1 MEAMNKWEE
10 ETEEAAAA
18 GMALRRKLPR
28 QHSNTAN
35 LTTTVSNG
43 DFIFSSSESSLA
55 STEADEAEEVKETP
69 RNGASISL
77 KNGGTESPYE
87 ISGFNGRHVDFSFRK
102 NPGDEIPD
110 VKLTFDKS
118 AVGVTNREDGGDIK
132 IEEEFNGFG
141 TLSSKKSV
149 EQKGEELNGFASIN
163 GGTNENRR
171 VKLREISE
179 QEASELFLE
188 RVYQKPAAHDFYC
201 PNCNS
206 CITKVIIRGR
216 EPENTLP
223 PAAPPPPP
231 VDPIRCTSC
240 FSFLIPAGSWF
251 FPKLVPK
258 DEDDHTEQ
266 ETNTGNNVE
275 VGELVPIPSHD
286 SAGTPQD
293 QNIQTAPVSKGP
305 AAKDPVGAT
314 VPAIV
319 EPSKDNIQSSVGVE
333 VPVPSYS
340 LNETQYDKSP
350 TMPAQPTGVSDAAS
364 MDKPPVTGESV
375 EASVGIPATTK
386 PSKNNFESSV
396 EVDESVTS
404 EEWNG
409 TVHNKKPSVPVLPI
423 GVGVLVTTKPPP
435 SEIDVVA
442 IPRDP
447 AQIQGNDAGPTTSE
461 LPESRIVVIS
471 PEPPTIPETGETG
484 DTKTLEIIKSIV
496 YGGLTEAIT
505 SLGIVTSAA
514 SADTATLNILAL
526 ALANLLGGLFI
537 VGHNLWELKDDHSKV
552 PSGQTDEQVE
562 RYQKVLGKRENF
574 PLHASVAVLS
584 FIVFGLIPPVVYG
597 FSFRQSNNRDL
608 KVAAVAVASFLCIIV
623 LAIGKAYIQRPPK
636 YIKTLLYYITIA
648 IAVGGVSYLAGDLID
663 KLVEKLGWF
672 SSTVSSSLPLPQ
684 MSIAKP
690 ALESY

>member
-87 ISGFNGRHVDFSFRK
+87 ISGFNGKHVDFSFRK

-118 AVGVTNREDGGDIK
+118 AVGVTNCEDGGDIK
-132 IEEEFNGFG
+132 TEEEFNGFG

-179 QEASELFLE
+179 QEASELYLE
-188 RVYQKPAAHDFYC
+188 KVYQKPAAHDFYC

-206 CITKVIIRGR
+206 CITKVIIRVR

-258 DEDDHTEQ
+258 DEDDHTDQ
-266 ETNTGNNVE
+266 ETNTGDNVE

-305 AAKDPVGAT
+305 APKDPVGAT

-350 TMPAQPTGVSDAAS
+350 TMPAQPNVVSDAAS

-375 EASVGIPATTK
+375 EASVGVAATTK

-447 AQIQGNDAGPTTSE
+447 TQIQGNDAGPTTSE

-471 PEPPTIPETGETG
+471 PEPPTIPETGERG

-514 SADTATLNILAL
+514 SADTAT
-526 ALANLLGGLFI
+526 
-537 VGHNLWELKDDHSKV
+537 HDHSKV

-636 YIKTLLYYITIA
+636 YIKTLLYYFTIV

>member
-188 RVYQKPAAHDFYC
+188 RVYQKPVAHDFYC

-375 EASVGIPATTK
+375 EASVGIAATTK

>member
-1 MEAMNKWEE
+1 MEAMTQWEE
-10 ETEEAAAA
+10 TEEEAAAA
-18 GMALRRKLPR
+18 AAGTALRRKLPH

-35 LTTTVSNG
+35 LATTVSQG

-55 STEADEAEEVKETP
+55 SGEAEEAEEVKETP
-69 RNGASISL
+69 SNDTPISH

-87 ISGFNGRHVDFSFRK
+87 ISGFSGGHVDFSLRK
-102 NPGDEIPD
+102 NPGDEILD
-110 VKLTFDKS
+110 VKVVFDES
-118 AVGVTNREDGGDIK
+118 SVSITNRQDVGDK
-132 IEEEFNGFG
+132 KVEEELNGSG
-141 TLSSKKSV
+141 TLSSKQSV
-149 EQKGEELNGFASIN
+149 EQNGRDASGNN
-163 GGTNENRR
+163 GTTEHGG

-179 QEASELFLE
+179 QEASELYLE

-216 EPENTLP
+216 EPESTLP
-223 PAAPPPPP
+223 PAAPPPPL

-251 FPKLVPK
+251 SPKLEHK
-258 DEDDHTEQ
+258 DEDDHTKQ
-266 ETNTGNNVE
+266 ETNIGKGVE
-275 VGELVPIPSHD
+275 VGELIPVPSHD
-286 SAGTPQD
+286 SAGTLQD
-293 QNIQTAPVSKGP
+293 QNSQTAPVSKGP
-305 AAKDPVGAT
+305 APEEPVGAT
-314 VPAIV
+314 VAAIV
-319 EPSKDNIQSSVGVE
+319 EPSRDNIQGSVGVE
-333 VPVPSYS
+333 G
-340 LNETQYDKSP
+340 LDETQYDKSP
-350 TMPAQPTGVSDAAS
+350 AMPAQPIGVGDTAS
-364 MDKPPVTGESV
+364 IDKPIGTGESV
-375 EASVGIPATTK
+375 EASVGAK
-386 PSKNNFESSV
+386 PSGNKV
-396 EVDESVTS
+396 EESVPS
-404 EEWNG
+404 HESNG
-409 TVHNKKPSVPVLPI
+409 TVLDKKPSVPVLPV
-423 GVGVLVTTKPPP
+423 GVGVLVTTKLPA
-435 SEIDVVA
+435 SQIDVVA
-442 IPRDP
+442 ISREPV
-447 AQIQGNDAGPTTSE
+447 QIQESDAGPTTSE
-461 LPESRIVVIS
+461 LPESTMVVIS
-471 PEPPTIPETGETG
+471 PEPPLIPETGETG

-574 PLHASVAVLS
+574 PLHACVAVLS

-636 YIKTLLYYITIA
+636 YIKTILYYFTIA

-672 SSTVSSSLPLPQ
+672 SSTVSGSLPLPQ